1 MNRFSIE
8 IGEPSVVAQGEN
20 TGWGNYQFPDIC
32 YTKNGSIHVT
42 WAMRPDTV
50 EAFAGKSYGEAVSDD
65 LGKTWHERR
74 ESDILTAGTPLKN
87 GKIFKGFRCQYAFAS
102 DYIKNYTPVAIHRG
116 RKYHYL
122 EDIKEY
128 ESHVEGV
135 ERDPITGEE
144 SPFPI
149 DLKWK
154 NLSLIE
160 YSDGRLLPTAY
171 MMAVCGSVPRILR
184 LEDGLYFATYHWSF
198 DIHAETRE
206 KAVNNSYLDYSVF
219 VFRSTD
225 EARTWECISM
235 ITPDESVHSTAD
247 GYEGFCEPQMELM
260 EDGSV
265 VMLMRSGSPRGPRR
279 FASYIARSTDGCRT
293 WSKPE
298 VFDEIG
304 VLPQIMRLGCGVTLA
319 TYGRPVIYLKAT
331 DDVSGREWTEHI
343 EIELSPST
351 HDRSCCYTRILPID
365 DHSALLVYSDF
376 NYPDK
381 ISGEPKKSI
390 LVRKITVIKQTDKE
404 KR

>member
-1 MNRFSIE
+1 MNKFHIE
-8 IGEPSVVAQGEN
+8 IGEPRVVAQGEN

-32 YTKNGSIHVT
+32 YTKSGSVYVR

-50 EAFAGKSYGEAVSDD
+50 EAFAGKGYGEAVSDD
-65 LGKTWHERR
+65 LGKTWRERR
-74 ESDILTAGTPLKN
+74 ESDILPAGTPLKN
-87 GKIFKGFRCQYAFAS
+87 GKIFKGFCCQYAFAS
-102 DYIKNYTPVAIHRG
+102 DYIKNYTPVAVHRG

-128 ESHVEGV
+128 EPYLEGV
-135 ERDPITGEE
+135 ERDPDTGEE
-144 SPFPI
+144 SLFPI

-171 MMAVCGSVPRILR
+171 MMAVCGSVPKILR
-184 LEDGLYFATYHWSF
+184 LTDGLYFATYHWSF

-206 KAVNNSYLDYSVF
+206 LAVNNSYLDYSVF

-225 EARTWECISM
+225 EARTWECISQ

-265 VMLMRSGSPRGPRR
+265 VMLMRSGSPRGARR

-304 VLPQIMRLGCGVTLA
+304 VLPQITRLGCGVTLA
-319 TYGRPVIYLKAT
+319 TYGRPVIYLRAT
-331 DDVSGREWTEHI
+331 DDPSGREWAEHI
-343 EIELSPST
+343 EIELSPSA

-365 DHSALLVYSDF
+365 DHSALLVHSDF
-376 NYPDK
+376 NYPDP
-381 ISGEPKKSI
+381 SGEPKKSI
-390 LVRKITVIKQTDKE
+390 LVRRITVNMND
-404 KR
+404 

>member
-1 MNRFSIE
+1 MNKFHIE

-32 YTKNGSIHVT
+32 YTKSGSVYVR

-50 EAFAGKSYGEAVSDD
+50 EAFAGKGYGEAVSDD
-65 LGKTWHERR
+65 LGRTWRERR
-74 ESDILTAGTPLKN
+74 ESDILPAGTPLKN

-116 RKYHYL
+116 RRYHYL

-128 ESHVEGV
+128 VPTIEGV
-135 ERDPITGEE
+135 ERDPDTGEE
-144 SPFPI
+144 ILFPI
-149 DLKWK
+149 DLTWN

-171 MMAVCGSVPRILR
+171 MMAVCGSVPKILR
-184 LEDGLYFATYHWSF
+184 LPDGLYFATYHWSF
-198 DIHAETRE
+198 DIHAKSRQEDI
-206 KAVNNSYLDYSVF
+206 KPFLDYSVF

-225 EARTWECISM
+225 EARSWECISQ
-235 ITPDESVHSTAD
+235 ITPDEGVCSAAD

-265 VMLMRSGSPRGPRR
+265 VMLMRSGSPRGPRDPNR
-279 FASYIARSTDGCRT
+279 FPSYIAHSTDNCRT

-298 VFDEIG
+298 KFDTIG

-331 DDVSGREWTEHI
+331 DDPSGREWAEHI
-343 EIELSPST
+343 EIELSPSD
-351 HDRSCCYTRILPID
+351 HDRSCCYTRLLPID
-365 DHSALLVYSDF
+365 DHSAFLVYSDF

-381 ISGEPKKSI
+381 VSGKPKKSM
-390 LVRKITVIKQTDKE
+390 LVRKITVITDN
-404 KR
+404 